1 MLLYEQVIEYIQST
15 VPQFSTK
22 GGQAYH
28 KGFEKINAL
37 MSVLGHP
44 EKDLKCIHVAGTNG
58 KGSVCTL
65 LAAYL
70 QSQGLKVGLHTSPH
84 ILDLRERF
92 LINNKQIAKESIV
105 DFIEKYKDTIASI
118 KPSFFEL
125 TVAMAFYYFHEYKVD
140 IAVIETG
147 LGGRFDST
155 NILNSMLSVITNV
168 SKDHLSILGRDL
180 TSIAFEKAGIIKENT
195 PVILGL
201 PENEIVNKVIE
212 KEALSKN
219 APLFKTSELPSE
231 ASQEIL
237 EIGKKLSLPYF
248 QLLNVQTVY
257 QSLLAIP
264 NLQVRTDLSTYVDF
278 LKNYFKANSIP
289 GRWQILQENPRIIL
303 DVGHNEAALMMQ
315 QKELENYP
323 KTNLHILIGF
333 MSDKEVD
340 DLLHYFPKEAH
351 YYFTQAN
358 IERALSSETLQLKAK
373 NHELYG
379 EVYISPQQVWKAIK
393 DQLDPKDTLLV
404 TGSFFIIESFLK
416 AYQETN
422 SKSPK

>member
-65 LAAYL
+65 IAAYL
-70 QSQGLKVGLHTSPH
+70 QNQGLKVGLHTSPH
-84 ILDLRERF
+84 ITDLRERF
-92 LINNKQIAKESIV
+92 LINNELIAKDRIV
-105 DFIEKYKDTIASI
+105 DFIEKYKDIIATI

-125 TVAMAFYYFHEYKVD
+125 TVAMALYYFHEDKVD
-140 IAVIETG
+140 VAVIETG
-147 LGGRFDST
+147 LGGRLDST
-155 NILNSMLSVITNV
+155 NILNSRVSIITNV
-168 SKDHLSILGRDL
+168 SKDHLSILGTDL
-180 TSIAFEKAGIIKENT
+180 ASIAFEKAGIIKQNT
-195 PVILGL
+195 PVVLGL
-201 PENEIVNKVIE
+201 PENEIVTKVIE
-212 KEALSKN
+212 KETLTQQATLY
-219 APLFKTSELPSE
+219 KTSDLSIEL
-231 ASQEIL
+231 SQGIIEV
-237 EIGKKLSLPYF
+237 GKELSLPYF
-248 QLLNVQTVY
+248 QLLNIQTVY

-264 NLQVRTDLSTYVDF
+264 NFSIHVEMITFTDF
-278 LKNYFKANSIP
+278 LKDYFKGKSIP

-315 QKELENYP
+315 QKELESYP
-323 KTNLHILIGF
+323 KTNLHIIIGF
-333 MSDKEVD
+333 MADKEVD
-340 DLLHYFPKEAH
+340 ELLLYFPKDAH

-358 IERALSSETLQLKAK
+358 IERALPSKTLQMKAE
-373 NHELYG
+373 NHELFG
-379 EVYISPQQVWKAIK
+379 EVYASPQNVWEEIK
-393 DQLDPKDTLLV
+393 DQLDSKDTLLV
-404 TGSFFIIESFLK
+404 TGSFFIIDSFLK
-416 AYQETN
+416 AYREIN

>member
-1 MLLYEQVIEYIQST
+1 MLSYEQVIEYIQST

-37 MSVLGHP
+37 LTVLGHP
-44 EKDLKCIHVAGTNG
+44 ERDLKYIHVAGTNG

-92 LINNKQIAKESIV
+92 LINNELIAKVRIV
-105 DFIEKYKDTIASI
+105 DFIKKYKDSIATI

-125 TVAMAFYYFHEYKVD
+125 TVAMALYYFQEDKVD
-140 IAVIETG
+140 VAVIETG

-155 NILNSMLSVITNV
+155 NILNSMLSIITNV
-168 SKDHLSILGRDL
+168 SKDHLSILGTDL
-180 TSIAFEKAGIIKENT
+180 ASIAFEKAGIIKQNT
-195 PVILGL
+195 PVVLGL
-201 PENEIVNKVIE
+201 PENEIVTEVIE
-212 KEALSKN
+212 KETLTKN
-219 APLFKTSELPSE
+219 ASLYKTSDLPLKL
-231 ASQEIL
+231 SQEIL
-237 EIGKKLSLPYF
+237 DIGKKLSLPYF
-248 QLLNVQTVY
+248 QLLNIQTVY
-257 QSLLAIP
+257 QSLLVVP
-264 NLQVRTDLSTYVDF
+264 NFSIHVSLNSYVDF
-278 LKNYFKANSIP
+278 LKSYFKGNSIP

-315 QKELENYP
+315 HKELESYP
-323 KTNLHILIGF
+323 KTNLHIIIGF
-333 MSDKEVD
+333 MADKEVD
-340 DLLHYFPKEAH
+340 ELLLYFPKDAH

-358 IERALSSETLQLKAK
+358 IERALPSKTLQMKAEK
-373 NHELYG
+373 HELFG
-379 EVYISPQQVWKAIK
+379 EVYVSPQKVWEEIK
-393 DQLDPKDTLLV
+393 DQLDSKDTLLV
-404 TGSFFIIESFLK
+404 TGSFFIIDSFLK
-416 AYQETN
+416 AYREIN